1 VSVNPGGR
9 ARLGVRFAWAIV
21 GVLLLAPLPAV
32 AQQLGGPTQS
42 ASAGSQVFG
51 SKRCAKCH
59 SIDGRGGT
67 VGPDLGRIGEERSL
81 YGLAADMWNHVP
93 RMTERTRQLGV
104 QWPRLSRRQ
113 AADLIAFLF
122 TVDYFDRAPDT
133 ENGQRLYTGKRCV
146 LCHQVGGVG
155 GVVGPN
161 LDYLADYGSPMQV
174 ASAMW
179 NHGPAMTKELAAR
192 GLERPSL
199 TGAELLDL
207 IGYIRSGST
216 AITDE
221 PLYVL
226 PGDAINGSELFSDK
240 GCIQCHSVGG
250 RGGRVGPDL
259 AARSAKRSPI
269 DFAAAMWNK
278 QPKML
283 ATMRS
288 SPIPTMRSSPDPQL
302 SPEEMADL
310 VAYLYSVRYF
320 AGSGVAERGR
330 TIVGNKGCLDCH
342 ALNGRGATRA
352 GDLGQVPRLGTPA
365 EVISV
370 LWNHALVEE
379 GAGAPVAWRLF
390 TDAEIADLAAFLQ
403 LEVPRQFGS
412 RLD

>member
-1 VSVNPGGR
+1 MHDHGR
-9 ARLGVRFAWAIV
+9 VVPAAIV
-21 GVLLLAPLPAV
+21 VLLLAPLPAI

-42 ASAGSQVFG
+42 AIAGSQVFG
-51 SKRCAKCH
+51 SKRCVQCH
-59 SIDGRGGT
+59 AIDGRGGT
-67 VGPDLGRIGEERSL
+67 VGPDLGRVREARSL

-93 RMTERTRQLGV
+93 RMIERTRQLDV
-104 QWPRLSRRQ
+104 QWPRLNRRQ
-113 AADLIAFLF
+113 AGDLVAFLF
-122 TVDYFDRAPDT
+122 TVNYFDRSPDT
-133 ENGQRLYTGKRCV
+133 ENGQRLYTRKRCV

-161 LDYLADYGSPMQV
+161 LDYLAEYGSPIQV

-179 NHGPAMTKELAAR
+179 NHGPAMTQELQAR
-192 GLERPSL
+192 GLERPSF

-207 IGYIRSGST
+207 IGYIRSAST

-226 PGDAINGSELFSDK
+226 PGDAMNGSDLFSNK
-240 GCIQCHSVGG
+240 GCIQCHSVRG

-259 AARSAKRSPI
+259 AARSAKRSLI

-278 QPKML
+278 QPTML
-283 ATMRS
+283 TTMRS
-288 SPIPTMRSSPDPQL
+288 RGLPVPQL

-330 TIVGNKGCLDCH
+330 TVVGNKGCLDCH

-352 GDLGQVPRLGTPA
+352 DDLGQVPRLGTPA

-370 LWNHALVEE
+370 LWNHALVEGE
-379 GAGAPVAWRLF
+379 AGAAIAWPSF
-390 TDAEIADLAAFLQ
+390 TDAEMADLAAFLQ
-403 LEVPRQFGS
+403 LQAPR
-412 RLD
+412 R